1 MRQILVRGYSVEE
14 LVREDQ
20 YVEGHGV
27 YEIEFSEEYAKEKGR
42 PSDVYLLGE
51 SGNYKVYRDS
61 VGQYAGIQDKNG
73 VNIFEGHK
81 VKHKKGNVESVWE
94 VIFKDTEFALTKSG
108 MTVPL
113 SSVDKQNL
121 EVVGNV
127 FNKER

>member
-1 MRQILVRGYSVEE
+1 MRHILVRGYSVEE
-14 LVREDQ
+14 LVGEDQ
-20 YVEGHGV
+20 YVEGYGV
-27 YEIEFSEEYAKEKGR
+27 MEVEFSEEYAKEKGR

-51 SGNYKVYRDS
+51 SGNYEVYRES

-94 VIFKDTEFALTKSG
+94 VVFKDSGFAVTKSG

-113 SSVDKQNL
+113 SSVDKHNL

-127 FNKER
+127 FNKES